1 MALHLVRPPLVSTKQ
16 REARSPYA
24 LVLPDWKSNPTEA
37 MVPGRARSS
46 NAAWAERL
54 DKFWEAHGVAR
65 QDVDDGDDDAE
76 EDTDEDGPM
85 PKTSKNV
92 VGGVLQFGRKPLPN
106 GLSES
111 TAVALRARE
120 SPTALRVMGLDG
132 AGLYTF
138 ALCAGAAGPVRAP
151 DRVVMARVRRAT
163 EELAGE
169 CKPAMQ

>member
-1 MALHLVRPPLVSTKQ
+1 MRPPLVGTKQ

-76 EDTDEDGPM
+76 EDSDEDGPM

-111 TAVALRARE
+111 
-120 SPTALRVMGLDG
+120 SPAWQLG
-132 AGLYTF
+132 F
-138 ALCAGAAGPVRAP
+138 AHHEGSMLPQWTLIDFSQICFIYPPFAFPPLVFLP
-151 DRVVMARVRRAT
+151 YY
-163 EELAGE
+163 
-169 CKPAMQ
+169 